1 MGKGGSA
8 KQQVNEYN
16 VSIHFGVCA
25 ELDAI
30 TGIYVG
36 EKQAWSGKLTSEGAI
51 SVQNEYLF
59 GGPKKEGGVRGIAYY
74 LPGGRTQVLPTGLA
88 GRRGLTSSTSPAYR
102 GLASVYFVG
111 SMAPGLGFYWGA
123 TPYLQSVWITGQR
136 APKGLDPAYAMIGNQ
151 VAGSFDGYT
160 ATIAGATAT
169 LSDGVLGNVGTHSAS
184 ISVSNTT
191 GVETIV
197 LDGTTVQIQPYVTDD
212 SGDEQPGLTIVIEG
226 QEVDASATNHATV
239 GGISVTVNGFNAG
252 TRTWNVLITMG
263 SADGTD
269 ANPAHI
275 VYECLTNG
283 TWGMGATNALVDQAN
298 MEAVGQVLYHE
309 GFGMSLQWTRES
321 AIEQFIGEVL
331 DHIQAALYVD
341 PDTGK
346 LTLKLFR
353 DDYNPTTLPLISP
366 DNAVLDNFQRKL
378 WGETVNEIVV
388 TWTNPANE
396 QEETVTQQD
405 LGNITVQ
412 AATVSDSRNYYGLRN
427 ADLATRCA
435 IRDVRQSSAPLAS
448 VDALLD
454 RTQWNLKPG
463 SVVRLTWPEYDIVN
477 LVMRVV
483 NIDYGK
489 IGSPSIT
496 VSLLEDIF
504 SLESASFDSSP
515 TSGFTSGAQPPT
527 PMDHVRVITSPAYF
541 ASRFLSSADA
551 AALTYPDVLAAVLGA
566 TSNPDASFYETVG
579 VTTLPNGTQAAE
591 VRSTHGLLGYTTLT
605 TALAE
610 EAFTTIPAFAPS
622 TPGIGPNVAGFV
634 FIGDVSERVMEIAL
648 IESFDESGWRLA
660 RGVLDTVPRAWPAG
674 TGLWFY
680 DIRNTFLDDERQSD
694 GEAVSFKFLTV
705 TSLGVLDVSAAP
717 VQGATLTGRA
727 YYPNRPANVAI
738 NGVAFGTIDTSG
750 SVTTYNDFNASA
762 WSRNNA
768 TVSGAAGAQTVT
780 GNGDYPLVYTAQTGQ
795 TISVVAKAGST
806 NWLVVFA
813 DNPGFQG
820 AWFNLATGTIGGG
833 ALAGNATI
841 AALGDGYFRCSINAV
856 TSGGNIGFGAVD
868 GDSSTTATNA
878 SVLVREVAF
887 RAPTAT
893 SLHITWANRNR
904 TLEDSTV
911 LRWTDATVT
920 PEQGQTTSLTL
931 RRVSD
936 GSVITAI
943 DGITGTSYDLPVS
956 AFGSEFQAD
965 LTITAKRDGYESL
978 TGSVRR
984 IRVAPDPANPGS
996 DPGTPTTPADPGDT
1010 YTPPETYPPPQ
1021 EPPRYCVE
1029 ETARVLLASPN
1040 RRSQGATILAR
1051 DLEPGMWVWTRAE
1064 DGGWG
1069 AFEVTAV
1076 ELVEEPVLRA
1086 AGYPRATEDHRF
1098 WTGAGWTTMGEL
1110 GTEDGRAIVAKIAV
1124 RDARTYVTVQ
1134 PDGTLVLNHNI
1145 KQNQLE
1151 QYQ

>member
-25 ELDAI
+25 ESDAI

-36 EKQAWSGKLTSEGAI
+36 EKLAWSGRLTSEGAI

-74 LPGGRTQVLPTGLA
+74 LPGSRTQVLPTGLA
-88 GRRGLTSSTSPAYR
+88 ARRGLTSSTSPAYR
-102 GLASVYFVG
+102 GLSSIYFVG

-123 TPYLQSVWITGQR
+123 TPYLQSVWITKER

-169 LSDGVLGNVGTHSAS
+169 LTDGVLGNVGTHSAS
-184 ISVSNTT
+184 VSVSNTT

-212 SGDEQPGLTIVIEG
+212 DGDERPGLTIVIEG
-226 QEVDASATNHATV
+226 QEVDASATNRATV
-239 GGISVTVNGFNAG
+239 GGITVTVNGFNAG

-263 SADGTD
+263 SPDGTD

-283 TWGMGATNALVDQAN
+283 SWGMGATNALVDQAN
-298 MEAVGQVLYHE
+298 METVGQVLYHE

-321 AIEQFIGEVL
+321 AIEQFVGEVL

-378 WGETVNEIVV
+378 WGETVNEIIV

-504 SLESASFDSSP
+504 SLESAAFDSSP
-515 TSGFTSGAQPPT
+515 TTGFTSGAQPPT

-551 AALTYPDVLAAVLGA
+551 AMLTYPDVLAAVLGA

-591 VRSTHGLLGYTTLT
+591 VRSTHGLLGYATLT
-605 TALAE
+605 TALVE

-634 FIGDVSERVMEIAL
+634 FIGDVTERTMEIAL
-648 IESFDESGWRLA
+648 IESFDENGWRLA

-674 TGLWFY
+674 TGIWFY
-680 DIRNTFLDDERQSD
+680 DIRNTFIDDERQSD
-694 GEAVSFKFLTV
+694 GEAVNFKFLTV

-717 VQGATLTGRA
+717 IQGATLTGRP

-738 NGVAFGTIDTSG
+738 AGQAFGTVDLSMT
-750 SVTTYNDFNASA
+750 AP
-762 WSRNNA
+762 A
-768 TVSGAAGAQTVT
+768 TV
-780 GNGDYPLVYTAQTGQ
+780 N
-795 TISVVAKAGST
+795 
-806 NWLVVFA
+806 
-813 DNPGFQG
+813 
-820 AWFNLATGTIGGG
+820 
-833 ALAGNATI
+833 
-841 AALGDGYFRCSINAV
+841 
-856 TSGGNIGFGAVD
+856 
-868 GDSSTTATNA
+868 
-878 SVLVREVAF
+878 
-887 RAPTAT
+887 
-893 SLHITWANRNR
+893 ITWANRNR
-904 TLEDSTV
+904 TLEDGAV

-920 PEQGQTTSLTL
+920 PEAGQTTTIKLTKTN
-931 RRVSD
+931 D
-936 GSVITAI
+936 GSVITTI
-943 DGITGTSYDLPVS
+943 DGLTGTSYDLAAT

-965 LTITAKRDGYESL
+965 VTITAKRDGYESL
-978 TGSVRR
+978 MGVTRRVR
-984 IRVAPDPANPGS
+984 IKPDPANPGS
-996 DPGTPTTPADPGDT
+996 DPGTPTTPTDPGG
-1010 YTPPETYPPPQ
+1010 YTPPETYPDPQ

-1086 AGYPRATEDHRF
+1086 AGYPRATKDHRF

-1110 GTEDGRAIVAKIAV
+1110 GREDGHAIVAKIAV

-1134 PDGTLVLNHNI
+1134 SDGTLVLSHNI
-1145 KQNQLE
+1145 KQNQFE
-1151 QYQ
+1151 Y